1 MQALLRN
8 KKYSRKIFLGVIG
21 SYLIETLDDDPIITK
36 LAGVHILKSYQ
47 KLYPTHSTR
56 FAGSTLRMVLKS
68 FKGDALLILTCIDKL
83 KSECHLF
90 HFSNHGK
97 QTDQQI
103 LLDALNLA
111 SFRWS
116 AIRVDGISY
125 ALNKNNMPQMKE
137 IQAILSSL
145 KD

>member
-1 MQALLRN
+1 MQAFLRN

-36 LAGVHILKSYQ
+36 LAGTPILKSYQ
-47 KLYPTHSTR
+47 KKYQTGSSR
-56 FAGSTLRMVLKS
+56 FVGSSVRMVLKS
-68 FKGDALLILTCIDKL
+68 FEGDALLILTCFDKL

-116 AIRVDGISY
+116 AIRVNGISY
-125 ALNKNNMPQMKE
+125 PLSKNTIPQMKE
-137 IQAILSSL
+137 IQAILS
-145 KD
+145 